1 MNKKIIEFYVENKK
15 SINPK
20 TEQNKNQTKSK
31 TYKQTKQI

>member
-1 MNKKIIEFYVENKK
+1 MNKKRIQFYSENKK

-20 TEQNKNQTKSK
+20 TKQNKNQTKSK